1 MYSLMYMYLN
11 FRCSNQEQVLG
22 EIDGGLP
29 YWHYQCHATKVW
41 KYLIIRNRLFN
52 ITFCMGCKH
61 IGMVITIAGRRW
73 RHVFTT
79 CSEVKGGWIF
89 MEKWSSTIWTS
100 VPVNSPLSRYSLP
113 SPPSLAPV
121 INVSFPSFQASYWSS
136 KKYIVHGDVYD
147 SDGVK
152 VRHLFGTWH
161 EALFCGENPDSAQCV
176 WRIGTIIGL
185 TNKRI
190 WTTEVYKNFDRFSLG
205 FFVIYIIASWCIS
218 PVAPMPEDYDQYFS
232 FGQFAIELNELEEGL
247 RDKLPQT
254 DCRFRPDQR

>member
-1 MYSLMYMYLN
+1 
-11 FRCSNQEQVLG
+11 
-22 EIDGGLP
+22 
-29 YWHYQCHATKVW
+29 
-41 KYLIIRNRLFN
+41 
-52 ITFCMGCKH
+52 MGCKH

-79 CSEVKGGWIF
+79 CSEVKGGWIS

-100 VPVNSPLSRYSLP
+100 VPVNSPLSRYPLP
-113 SPPSLAPV
+113 SPPPLAPV
-121 INVSFPSFQASYWSS
+121 IYVSFPSFQASYWSS

-176 WRIGTIIGL
+176 WRIGIIIGL
-185 TNKRI
+185 TNKWI

-205 FFVIYIIASWCIS
+205 FFVLYIYS
-218 PVAPMPEDYDQYFS
+218 
-232 FGQFAIELNELEEGL
+232 
-247 RDKLPQT
+247 
-254 DCRFRPDQR
+254 